1 LRPVIAPLKPFTVVV
16 VLKLGAEFV
25 IVTVP
30 VAAFTDMPAPAEM
43 VVVVL

>member
-1 LRPVIAPLKPFTVVV
+1 MIAPDKPFTVVV

-30 VAAFTDMPAPAEM
+30 VAAFVEMPAPAWI